1 MMNDS
6 PKTKIAVW
14 LTLIISVLKSII
26 DIVLS

>member
-1 MMNDS
+1 MVDS

>member
-1 MMNDS
+1 MADS
-6 PKTKIAVW
+6 PKTKIAIW

>member
-1 MMNDS
+1 MADS
-6 PKTKIAVW
+6 PKTKVAIW